1 MLDPA
6 NPGWPSYGIGPHDSV
21 FALGVASVNYA
32 RLEFAFGGV
41 FGNVVGL
48 TNTETWEKLP
58 KIRNSERVARIRKAL
73 SERDWPQE
81 AKQQIDHFIDA
92 FKILVD
98 SRNLLMHS
106 NITSGVRDTIA
117 LYKYDFFG
125 KTILAEVKPE
135 ELRRVADDMMTY
147 FDYGLRLANVIA
159 FKLLSGG
166 AAGMEQLG
174 LKVETPLLDVWPE
187 KPPLPVKL
195 DYRSRP

>member
-1 MLDPA
+1 MSDPA
-6 NPGWPSYGIGPHDSV
+6 NSSWPSYAIGPHDSV

-48 TNTETWEKLP
+48 TNAETWEKLP
-58 KIRNSERVARIRKAL
+58 RIRSNERITRIRKAL
-73 SERDWPQE
+73 NERDWPQE
-81 AKQQIDHFIDA
+81 AKEHIDYFIGA

-98 SRNLLMHS
+98 NRNLLMHS
-106 NITSGVRDTIA
+106 NLISGVRDTIA
-117 LYKYDFFG
+117 LYKYDLSG

-159 FKLLSGG
+159 FKLLLGG
-166 AAGMEQLG
+166 SEGMTQLG
-174 LKVETPLLDVWPE
+174 FKVETRALDVWPE
-187 KPPLPVKL
+187 KPPLPAKL
-195 DYRSRP
+195 EYRSRP